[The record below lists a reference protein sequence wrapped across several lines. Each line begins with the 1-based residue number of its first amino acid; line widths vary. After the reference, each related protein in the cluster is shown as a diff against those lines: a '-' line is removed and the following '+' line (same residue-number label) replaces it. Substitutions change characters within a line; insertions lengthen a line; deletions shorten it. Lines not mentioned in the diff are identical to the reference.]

1 MQPIY
6 TVTDKML
13 NRMVEIS
20 ELTALLVLEKRD
32 LHLRKE
38 NRIRSIQSSLA
49 IENNSL
55 TLEQVTDIIAGK
67 RVLGAPKEIHEVQN
81 AYEAYERVFQL
92 NPYRVADFLL
102 AHQLL
107 TKDLVKRAGQFRL
120 GDVGVY
126 DSQGTVVH
134 VGARPQFVP
143 KLVQDLFD
151 WAETSDLPALI
162 KSCIV
167 HFELEMIH
175 PFEDGNGR
183 IGRLWQSLILYQ
195 WQDIFEWIPI
205 ETVIYKHQQ
214 AYYDSLSLSNHQ
226 NDATIFIEFM
236 LYAVLE
242 TLKEYSLKEKSDK
255 VGDKMSDKELLYFK
269 LLEKYLKKHSVIAS
283 RDFQNL
289 SKLSPSA
296 ARRYLSRFTD
306 LGLLVKIGQNR
317 NRQYQLRQD
326 LP

>member
-1 MQPIY
+1 MQPQYIL
-6 TVTDKML
+6 TDKML
-13 NRMVEIS
+13 NRVVGIS
-20 ELTALLVLEKRD
+20 ELTALLVLEKRA

-55 TLEQVTDIIAGK
+55 TLEQVTDIIDGK

-92 NPYRVADFLL
+92 NPYRVDDFLR
-102 AHQLL
+102 AHRLL
-107 TKDLVKRAGQFRL
+107 TKDLVKRSGQFRA

-143 KLVQDLFD
+143 KLVQDLFE
-151 WAETSDLPALI
+151 WAEKSTLPDLI

-167 HFELEMIH
+167 HFELEIIH

-183 IGRLWQSLILYQ
+183 MGRLWQSLILYQ
-195 WQDIFEWIPI
+195 WQDIFEWIPV
-205 ETVIYKHQQ
+205 ETVIYEHQQ
-214 AYYDSLSLSNHQ
+214 TYYDSLSLSNHQ

-236 LYAVLE
+236 LDAILE
-242 TLKEYSLKEKSDK
+242 TLQEYSLKEKS
-255 VGDKMSDKELLYFK
+255 DKMSDKELLYFK
-269 LLEKYLKKHSVIAS
+269 LLEKYLKKHGVIAS

-289 SKLSPSA
+289 SNLSPSA
-296 ARRYLSRFTD
+296 ARRYLTRFTD
-306 LGLLVKIGQNR
+306 LGLLVKKGQNR

-326 LP
+326 LS

>member
-1 MQPIY
+1 MQPNF

-55 TLEQVTDIIAGK
+55 TLEQVTDIIDGK

-107 TKDLVKRAGQFRL
+107 TKDLVKHAGQFRL

-126 DSQGTVVH
+126 DSQGVVVH

-143 KLVQDLFD
+143 NLVKELFE
-151 WAETSDLPALI
+151 WAEKSTLPDLI

-167 HFELEMIH
+167 HFELEIIH

-183 IGRLWQSLILYQ
+183 MGRLWQSLILYQ

-226 NDATIFIEFM
+226 NDSTIFIEFM
-236 LYAVLE
+236 LDAILE
-242 TLKEYSLKEKSDK
+242 TLQDYSLTNSLKDVSEIMSEKEQEVFKV
-255 VGDKMSDKELLYFK
+255 VGDYLAHSPIMTSKDLQELLGV
-269 LLEKYLKKHSVIAS
+269 S
-283 RDFQNL
+283 
-289 SKLSPSA
+289 SA
-296 ARRYLSRFTD
+296 TARRYLSGFAQR
-306 LGLLVKIGQNR
+306 GLLKVSGSTKGKFYSLAQN
-317 NRQYQLRQD
+317 
-326 LP
+326 

>member
-1 MQPIY
+1 MRPRY
-6 TVTDKML
+6 ALTDKML

-20 ELTALLVLEKRD
+20 GLTALLVLEKQD

-55 TLEQVTDIIAGK
+55 TLEQVTDIIDGK

-92 NPYRVADFLL
+92 NPYRVDDLLL

-107 TKDLVKRAGQFRL
+107 TKDLVKRAGRFRL

-143 KLVQDLFD
+143 KLVQDLLD

-162 KSCIV
+162 KSCLV

-195 WQDIFEWIPI
+195 WQDIFEWVPI

-214 AYYDSLSLSNHQ
+214 AYYDSLSLSNHE

-236 LYAVLE
+236 LDAILE
-242 TLKEYSLKEKSDK
+242 TLKEYLLTNSLKDMSELMSEKEQEVFK
-255 VGDKMSDKELLYFK
+255 VVEDYLAHSPIMTSKDLQELLG
-269 LLEKYLKKHSVIAS
+269 V
-283 RDFQNL
+283 
-289 SKLSPSA
+289 SPA
-296 ARRYLSRFTD
+296 TARRYLSGFAQK
-306 LGLLVKIGQNR
+306 GLLEVSGSTKGKTYSLAQN
-317 NRQYQLRQD
+317 
-326 LP
+326 